1 MNNLTSRRSLSTIVK
16 ELWWQQPYC
25 KHNLC
30 PCEPDRAAAKKMVFQ
45 QIVRETT
52 QLQLDFMAVASLVQ
66 TGINAGARV
75 TIRNSASTLL
85 RRNYGRQFLLLALLS
100 LTFLGGLGSQ
110 SLNQRLEAVLAG
122 EKVNADREFSALTRA
137 KAEEFDETS
146 KSLLLQIVA
155 SENIINQADY
165 ILLAGFLYG
174 EELLPFVPET
184 ARKSAAVRR
193 AINLAKVRAGN
204 EDRTANLLKN
214 VKKIPLD
221 DEFTYT
227 VVPMLIYTRQRAV
240 LDYLLELVMISNS
253 NCTPGDAETS
263 GQIDCGYRLIEHLAV
278 AIAEFPVAV
287 DEDGDLLDNDYAAA
301 LIKVREW
308 ITLNK
313 PYYTILT
320 NTY

>member
-1 MNNLTSRRSLSTIVK
+1 MENNRIRLKINDEARGLSRQKPCSPLLLCSCNFAHPNEQTQPRDVHVSTPIPRSGLGFQTLSVGK
-16 ELWWQQPYC
+16 Y
-25 KHNLC
+25 
-30 PCEPDRAAAKKMVFQ
+30 
-45 QIVRETT
+45 
-52 QLQLDFMAVASLVQ
+52 
-66 TGINAGARV
+66 AGARL
-75 TIRNSASTLL
+75 IFRS
-85 RRNYGRQFLLLALLS
+85 NYLFFLCFLLPYW
-100 LTFLGGLGSQ
+100 GLQSQ
-110 SLNQRLEAVLAG
+110 SLNQRLEAVLVG
-122 EKVNADREFSALTRA
+122 EKVNADREFSVLTRA

-174 EELLPFVPET
+174 EELLPFVPAT

-204 EDRTANLLKN
+204 EERTANLLKN
-214 VKKIPLD
+214 VARIPLND
-221 DEFTYT
+221 DFVYT
-227 VVPMLIYTRQRAV
+227 VTPMLIYTRQRAV

-263 GQIDCGYRLIEHLAV
+263 GRIDCGYRLIEYLAV

-308 ITLNK
+308 IALNK